1 MTEDIESGN
10 ISHWDKYQDD
20 LDETCDLD
28 KDFKVYPRKIIFSI
42 ILTFVMLTVS
52 IIFAY
57 SHVTIREDDGA
68 RILAY
73 AGYGLASW
81 FLSSFFCGYY
91 VAFQIKKI
99 WLSFIILSI
108 ITTISSFIGTTLAPI
123 LFNASYQMDS
133 LLVSGQFG
141 IPRGELSMILV
152 IAVMNIVITL
162 FIVTVGALIGHSTC
176 QQD

>member
-1 MTEDIESGN
+1 MEENGN
-10 ISHWDKYQDD
+10 ISHWDEYQED

-28 KDFKVYPRKIIFSI
+28 KDFKVYPNKIIFA
-42 ILTFVMLTVS
+42 ILITFGLLTGC

-57 SHVTIREDDGA
+57 SHVIIREEDGA

-81 FLSSFFCGYY
+81 FLSSLLCGYY
-91 VAFQIKKI
+91 VAFQIKKM

-108 ITTISSFIGTTLAPI
+108 ITTVSCFIGTFLAPV
-123 LFNASYQMDS
+123 LFNASYQADS
-133 LLVSGQFG
+133 LLLSGNLG
-141 IPRGELSMILV
+141 IPRGEVSMILV
-152 IAVMNIVITL
+152 IASMNIAITL
-162 FIVTVGALIGHSTC
+162 FIATVGALVGHSIC